1 MTNSIFSIKSHDFVT
16 TSVAGFDL
24 KVKFHEAWHRDGW
37 HDWYYDAW
45 HDEREEID
53 IPEKDFPDTWTV
65 SENTYLHEEVE
76 VTSKGEFDIFMS
88 KLKTAKKAVDDHLAR
103 LADTIMRVR
112 LVIPV
117 NVELDEF
124 GPVKVH
130 HSMKG
135 QPNYWIVTADWLE
148 TPFRFWKLTDIYTL
162 SKTKSEYDAKVKA
175 AAEARKVALEEASK
189 TEAFK
194 LIRRLSWYNKIDFY
208 KEQFYDEYQF
218 DYDREPSEMVVDY
231 EKTVK
236 QLQELCV
243 LTGLD
248 IFKRTELGKLFK
260 GEPDWTLK
268 VKADHIMA
276 QTNARLQGKAQ
287 KAILANCEKIVGWF
301 DHKPVLDIATVI
313 YYFQSDFSK
322 NSGLDKDSV
331 IEIMRGIVR

>member
-1 MTNSIFSIKSHDFVT
+1 MTNSIFAIKSHDFVT
-16 TSVAGFDL
+16 TTINGFEL
-24 KVKFHEAWHRDGW
+24 HVQFLEAWHREAY

-53 IPEKDFPDTWTV
+53 IPEKDFPDRWEV
-65 SENTYLHEEVE
+65 REDTYLHEEVE
-76 VTSKGEFDIFMS
+76 ITSKEEFEIFMS
-88 KLKTAKKAVDDHLAR
+88 KLRTAKKAIEDHLAR

-112 LVIPV
+112 LVTPV
-117 NVELDEF
+117 NVDLKEF
-124 GPVKVH
+124 GTVKVQ

-135 QPNYWIVTADWLE
+135 QQSYWIVTAEWLE
-148 TPFRFWKLTDIYTL
+148 TPFRFWKLADIYTL
-162 SKTKSEYDAKVKA
+162 SKIKTEYDAKVKA
-175 AAEARKVALEEASK
+175 AAEARKVALEEAENSDAYK
-189 TEAFK
+189 K
-194 LIRRLSWYNKIDFY
+194 ISSLRWNNKIDFY
-208 KEQFYDEYQF
+208 KEQFF
-218 DYDREPSEMVVDY
+218 DNYEFDDYKIPAMLVDN
-231 EKTVK
+231 EKTVR

-243 LTGLD
+243 LTGINL
-248 IFKRTELGKLFK
+248 FKRTELGKLFK

>member
-1 MTNSIFSIKSHDFVT
+1 MTNSIFAIKSHDFVT
-16 TSVAGFDL
+16 TTINGFEL
-24 KVKFHEAWHRDGW
+24 HVQFLEAWHREAY

-53 IPEKDFPDTWTV
+53 IPEKDFPDRWEV
-65 SENTYLHEEVE
+65 REDTYLHEEVE
-76 VTSKGEFDIFMS
+76 ITSKEEFEIFMS
-88 KLKTAKKAVDDHLAR
+88 KLRTAKKAIEDHLAR

-112 LVIPV
+112 LVTPV
-117 NVELDEF
+117 NVDLKEF
-124 GPVKVH
+124 GTVKVQ

-135 QPNYWIVTADWLE
+135 QPSYWIVTAEWLE
-148 TPFRFWKLTDIYTL
+148 TPFRFWKLADIYTL
-162 SKTKSEYDAKVKA
+162 SKIKTEYDAKVKA
-175 AAEARKVALEEASK
+175 AAEARKVALEEAEDSDAYK
-189 TEAFK
+189 K
-194 LIRRLSWYNKIDFY
+194 ISSLRWNNKIDFY
-208 KEQFYDEYQF
+208 KEQFF
-218 DYDREPSEMVVDY
+218 DNYEFDDYKIPAMLVDN

-236 QLQELCV
+236 QIQELCV
-243 LTGLD
+243 LTGLNL
-248 IFKRTELGKLFK
+248 FKRTELGKLFK
-260 GEPDWTLK
+260 GEPDWSLK

>member
-16 TSVAGFDL
+16 TTIAGFEL
-24 KVKFHEAWHRDGW
+24 HVQFLEAWHREAS

-53 IPEKDFPDTWTV
+53 IPEKDFPDRW
-65 SENTYLHEEVE
+65 EIREDIYLHEEVE
-76 VTSKGEFDIFMS
+76 ITSKEEFDIFMS
-88 KLKTAKKAVDDHLAR
+88 KLKTAKKAVEDHLAR

-112 LVIPV
+112 LMTPV

-124 GPVKVH
+124 GSIKVQ

-135 QPNYWIVTADWLE
+135 QPNYWFITADWLE
-148 TPFRFWKLTDIYTL
+148 APFRFWKLADIYTL
-162 SKTKSEYDAKVKA
+162 SKTKTEYDAKVKA
-175 AAEARKVALEEASK
+175 AAEARKVALEEAEDSDAYK
-189 TEAFK
+189 K
-194 LIRRLSWYNKIDFY
+194 ISSLRWNNKIDFY
-208 KEQFYDEYQF
+208 KEQFF
-218 DYDREPSEMVVDY
+218 DNYEFDDYKIPAMLVDN

-236 QLQELCV
+236 QIQELCV
-243 LTGLD
+243 LTGLNL
-248 IFKRTELGKLFK
+248 FKRTELGKLFK
-260 GEPDWTLK
+260 GEPDWSLK

-287 KAILANCEKIVGWF
+287 KAILANCDKIVSWF
-301 DHKPVLDIATVI
+301 DHQPVLDIATVI

>member
-16 TSVAGFDL
+16 TTIAGFEL
-24 KVKFHEAWHRDGW
+24 HVQFLEAWHREAY

-53 IPEKDFPDTWTV
+53 IPEKDFPDRWEV
-65 SENTYLHEEVE
+65 REDVYLHEEVE
-76 VTSKGEFDIFMS
+76 ITSKEEFDIFLS
-88 KLKTAKKAVDDHLAR
+88 RLKTAKKAVDDHLAQ

-112 LVIPV
+112 LVTPV

-124 GPVKVH
+124 GPVKVQ

-135 QPNYWIVTADWLE
+135 QPNYWFVTAEWLDA
-148 TPFRFWKLTDIYTL
+148 PFRFWKLADIYTL
-162 SKTKSEYDAKVKA
+162 SKTKTEYDAKVKA
-175 AAEARKVALEEASK
+175 VAEARKVALEEAEDSDAYK
-189 TEAFK
+189 K
-194 LIRRLSWYNKIDFY
+194 ISSLCWNNKIDFY
-208 KEQFYDEYQF
+208 KEQFF
-218 DYDREPSEMVVDY
+218 DNYEFDDYKIPAMLVDY

-236 QLQELCV
+236 QIQELCV
-243 LTGLD
+243 LTGLNL
-248 IFKRTELGKLFK
+248 FKRTEFGKLFK
-260 GEPDWTLK
+260 GEPDWSLK
-268 VKADHIMA
+268 VKPDHIMA

-287 KAILANCEKIVGWF
+287 KAILANSNKIVGWF
-301 DHKPVLDIATVI
+301 DHQPVLDIATVI

>member
-1 MTNSIFSIKSHDFVT
+1 MTNSIFSIKNHDFIT
-16 TSVAGFDL
+16 ISVSGFDL

-45 HDEREEID
+45 HDEREEIV
-53 IPEKDFPDTWTV
+53 IEEKDFPDTWTV
-65 SENTYLHEEVE
+65 SEDVYLHEEIE
-76 VTSKGEFDIFMS
+76 ITSKEEFEIFMS
-88 KLKTAKKAVDDHLAR
+88 KLRTAKKAIEDHLAR

-112 LVIPV
+112 LMTPV
-117 NVELDEF
+117 NVELGEF
-124 GPVKVH
+124 GAVKVQ

-135 QPNYWIVTADWLE
+135 QPNYWFVTADWLE
-148 TPFRFWKLTDIYTL
+148 TPFRFWKLADIYTL
-162 SKTKSEYDAKVKA
+162 SKTKTEYDAKVKA
-175 AAEARKVALEEASK
+175 AAEARKVALEEAEDSDAYK
-189 TEAFK
+189 K
-194 LIRRLSWYNKIDFY
+194 ISSLRWNNKIDFY
-208 KEQFYDEYQF
+208 KEQFF
-218 DYDREPSEMVVDY
+218 DNYEFDDYKIPAMLVDN

-236 QLQELCV
+236 QIQELCV
-243 LTGLD
+243 LTGLNL
-248 IFKRTELGKLFK
+248 FKRTELGKLFK
-260 GEPDWTLK
+260 GEPDWSLK

-287 KAILANCEKIVGWF
+287 KAILANCDKIVGWF

>member
-1 MTNSIFSIKSHDFVT
+1 MTNSIFSVKSHDFVS
-16 TSVAGFDL
+16 TSVSGFDL

-37 HDWYYDAW
+37 HDWFYDAW
-45 HDEREEID
+45 HDEREEIV
-53 IPEKDFPDTWTV
+53 IEEKDFPDTWTV
-65 SENTYLHEEVE
+65 SEDTYLHEEVE
-76 VTSKGEFDIFMS
+76 ITSKEEFEIFMS
-88 KLKTAKKAVDDHLAR
+88 KLRTAKKAIEDHLAR

-112 LVIPV
+112 LMTPV
-117 NVELDEF
+117 NVELGEF
-124 GPVKVH
+124 GPVKVQ

-135 QPNYWIVTADWLE
+135 QPNYWFITADWLE
-148 TPFRFWKLTDIYTL
+148 APFRFWKLADIYTL
-162 SKTKSEYDAKVKA
+162 SNAKAEYDAKVKA
-175 AAEARKVALEEASK
+175 AAEARKVALEEATK
-189 TEAFK
+189 TETFK
-194 LIRRLSWYNKIDFY
+194 LIRRLAWYNKIDFY

-260 GEPDWTLK
+260 GEPDWSLK
-268 VKADHIMA
+268 VNPEHVMA
-276 QTNARLQGKAQ
+276 QTNSRLQGKAQ
-287 KAILANCEKIVGWF
+287 KAILANCDKIVGWF
-301 DHKPVLDIATVI
+301 DHQPVLDIATVI

>member
-1 MTNSIFSIKSHDFVT
+1 MTNSIFTIKSSDFVT
-16 TSVAGFDL
+16 TTISGFDL

-45 HDEREEID
+45 HDEREEIV
-53 IPEKDFPDTWTV
+53 IEEKDFPDTWTV
-65 SENTYLHEEVE
+65 SEDVYLHEELE
-76 VTSKGEFDIFMS
+76 ITTKEEFDIFMS
-88 KLKTAKKAVDDHLAR
+88 RLKTAKKAVDDHLVQ

-112 LVIPV
+112 LVTPV

-124 GPVKVH
+124 GPVKVQ

-135 QPNYWIVTADWLE
+135 QPNYWIVTAEWLE
-148 TPFRFWKLTDIYTL
+148 APFRFWKLADIYTL
-162 SKTKSEYDAKVKA
+162 SKTKSEYDGKVKA
-175 AAEARKVALEEASK
+175 AAEARKVALEEAEDS
-189 TEAFK
+189 EALK
-194 LIRRLSWYNKIDFY
+194 KIRSLRWNNKIDFY
-208 KEQFYDEYQF
+208 KEQFF
-218 DYDREPSEMVVDY
+218 DRYEFDDDKIPAMLVDN

-236 QLQELCV
+236 QIQELCV
-243 LTGLD
+243 LTGLNL
-248 IFKRTELGKLFK
+248 FKRTEFGKLFK
-260 GEPDWTLK
+260 GEPDWSLK
-268 VKADHIMA
+268 VKPDHIMA

-331 IEIMRGIVR
+331 IDIMRGIVR